1 MVLHPIDWSR
11 IELEM
16 SEPRGWLQ
24 LAVIVVAIAIAWL
37 IDRRVRRSRRA
48 PPHPDSRLAGSL
60 VRVIFPLT
68 AWLLLWLARIAMRP
82 SGSTFFLDIAM
93 PLMMALVA
101 IRVVVYGLRRM
112 FPGAAWLKT
121 SERTMAFAIWAVVVL
136 DFIGFLPEVLDNL
149 ESLTIPLG
157 KGGTSLLGFLQ
168 GALVMVATLIATL
181 WISSFLEQRLMR
193 ASFDLN
199 LRVVL
204 AKLLRAALLT
214 VATLI
219 ALQWIGFDLT
229 LLSVFGG
236 ALGVGIGLG
245 LQRLAANYVS
255 GFAILFDRSIRMSDR
270 ITVADR
276 TGIVTRMTARYVVV
290 RDLDGTESI
299 VPNEMMVISIV
310 LRHPPV
316 GEVRM
321 PLPVQIAP
329 EADVERALALMEQA
343 ASTDSRVRT
352 GANPPRALLRGF
364 GETGVRLELGIWVEN
379 AEVVRTDGD
388 NIRSAV
394 NRAMLAAFRE
404 HGIALAPPAIPWV
417 AGSGAA
423 GAGAKGPGATGTTA

>member
-1 MVLHPIDWSR
+1 MVLHSIDWSR

-24 LAVIVVAIAIAWL
+24 LAVVAIAIAIAWL
-37 IDRRVRRSRRA
+37 VDRRVMSSHRA
-48 PPHPDSRLAGSL
+48 PRHPDSRISGSL

-68 AWLLLWLARIAMRP
+68 AWLLLWLARIAMRR

-101 IRVVVYGLRRM
+101 IRIVVYGLRRM
-112 FPGAAWLKT
+112 FSGAAWLKT
-121 SERTMAFAIWAVVVL
+121 SERTIAFAIWAVVVL
-136 DFIGFLPEVLDNL
+136 GFIGFLPEMLDNL
-149 ESLTIPLG
+149 ASLTIPLG
-157 KGGTSLLGFLQ
+157 KGGVPLLNFLE
-168 GALVMVATLIATL
+168 GALVVAGTLIATL

-204 AKLLRAALLT
+204 AKLLRAMLLT

-245 LQRLAANYVS
+245 LQKLAANYVS

-276 TGIVTRMTARYVVV
+276 TGIVTRLTARYVVV

-299 VPNEMMVISIV
+299 VPNEMMVTSIV

-316 GEVRM
+316 GEVRI
-321 PLPVQIAP
+321 PLPVQVAP
-329 EADVERALALMEQA
+329 DADVERALALMEEA
-343 ASTDSRVRT
+343 ARTDSRVRT

-364 GETGVRLELGIWVEN
+364 GETGVRLELGIWVQN

-394 NRAMLAAFRE
+394 NRAVLAAFRE
-404 HGIALAPPAIPWV
+404 HGIPLAPPATPWL
-417 AGSGAA
+417 AGTGGA
-423 GAGAKGPGATGTTA
+423 GAGASGPGATGATA